1 MAAAHYFE
9 MLRIEPQGL
18 VTRYSAAIL
27 RVAEV
32 LERHAVLRGD
42 QASALVFPKRHA

>member
-1 MAAAHYFE
+1 MAAAHFFE
-9 MLRIEPQGL
+9 MLRIEPQDL
-18 VTRYSAAIL
+18 VMRYSAAIL
-27 RVAEV
+27 RVAEA